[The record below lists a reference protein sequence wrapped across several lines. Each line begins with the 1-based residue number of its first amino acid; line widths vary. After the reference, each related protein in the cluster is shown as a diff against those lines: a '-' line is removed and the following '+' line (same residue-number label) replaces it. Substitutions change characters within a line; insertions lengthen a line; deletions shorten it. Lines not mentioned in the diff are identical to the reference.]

1 MNYKFYLLLILAC
14 NLFGMPANP
23 NPVLFTQPDNT
34 SFYGYIKG
42 DEWQHW
48 KETINGYTF
57 IQNEKKEWVYVKYIE
72 NNIYFPTRVLVND
85 KDEKVH

>member
-48 KETINGYTF
+48 KETIKGAAPSRPNNRIGMLNTSGV
-57 IQNEKKEWVYVKYIE
+57 IGPALASGTNLGGEK
-72 NNIYFPTRVLVND
+72 FLLS
-85 KDEKVH
+85 